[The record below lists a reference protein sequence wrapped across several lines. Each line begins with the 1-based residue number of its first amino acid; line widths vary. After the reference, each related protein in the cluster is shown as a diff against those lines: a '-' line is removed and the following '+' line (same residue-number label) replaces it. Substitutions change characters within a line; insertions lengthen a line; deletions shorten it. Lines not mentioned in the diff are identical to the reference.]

1 MAVTYGFFDSINSDR
16 LYTADQMS
24 EYFEGLVSDG
34 IYQTVGDAFSVTATG
49 NGLDIAVGTGRGIIK
64 NHWIKNDSA
73 LIFSLTPADTDN
85 PRRDVLVMRYDSENR
100 EISFAVKQGY
110 PSSGAFLP
118 EIVKT
123 DTLYEIIVA
132 VIYIDKNISILSQ
145 SAIQDYRGTAA
156 CPWVTGLITQVDTST
171 LFLQFQVA
179 FEEQFTAF
187 QNYISEQQA
196 AFDDFFSQLT
206 QELKVDGIV
215 KKYQAVYKTD
225 VRVISIAFGQ
235 DIPDYDK
242 KNDIIL
248 LFKNGAIQTEGKKGD
263 FNDYWIENDDENAT
277 IELRIPASGSNRFVV
292 IVLKNTVSE
301 SAVIVDSAEVM
312 SDGITGSSGTA
323 ELIENIIQEG

>member
-1 MAVTYGFFDSINSDR
+1 MAVTYGFFDSVNSDR

-73 LIFSLTPADTDN
+73 LTISLSPADMSN
-85 PRRDVLVMRYDSENR
+85 PRRDAVVMRYDSENR
-100 EISFAVKQGY
+100 EMGLYVKTGT
-110 PSSGAFLP
+110 PSAGAFMP
-118 EIVKT
+118 EIIKT
-123 DTLYEIIVA
+123 DILYEIVIA
-132 VIYIDKNISILSQ
+132 VIYVDKNINILSQ
-145 SAIQDYRGTAA
+145 SAIQDNRGTGA
-156 CPWVTGLITQVDTST
+156 CPWITGLINQVDTST
-171 LFLQFQVA
+171 LFLQFQAA

-187 QNYISEQQA
+187 QNYISQQQA

-206 QELKVDGIV
+206 QQLKVDGIV

-242 KNDIIL
+242 QNDIIL
-248 LFKNGAIQTEGKKGD
+248 FYKNGAIQTEGKKGD
-263 FNDYWIENDDENAT
+263 FNDYWIENDGENAT

-292 IVLKNTVSE
+292 IVLKNTVSD
-301 SAVIVDSAEVM
+301 SAVIADSAEVM

>member
-1 MAVTYGFFDSINSDR
+1 MAVTYGFFDSVNSDR

-34 IYQTVGDAFSVTATG
+34 IYQTVGDAFAVTATG

-64 NHWIKNDSA
+64 NHWIKNNSA

-110 PSSGAFLP
+110 PSAGAFLP

-171 LFLQFQVA
+171 LFLQFQAA

-206 QELKVDGIV
+206 QQLKVDGVV

-242 KNDIIL
+242 KNDIVL
-248 LFKNGAIQTEGKKGD
+248 FFKNGDIQTEGERGTIT
-263 FNDYWIENDDENAT
+263 DYWIENDGENAT
-277 IELRIPASGSNRFVV
+277 IELRLPASGNNKFVV
-292 IVLKNTVSE
+292 IVLKNTVGQS
-301 SAVIVDSAEVM
+301 VINAGSAELLT
-312 SDGITGSSGTA
+312 DGVRGRSGIA